1 MTPGFNPRGVRYIR
15 RIRTGD
21 SGEGG
26 FGLGFD
32 GDIDLRDFSVSQR
45 CLTGPG
51 DFDRLCDCRF
61 LDIDHD
67 RDVDLDDLT
76 LFTTAMTGPG

>member
-1 MTPGFNPRGVRYIR
+1 MYGALGPQHIKYMR

-21 SGEGG
+21 APQGDTYH
-26 FGLGFD
+26 GFD
-32 GDIDLRDFSVSQR
+32 GDIDLVDFAAFQR
-45 CLTGPG
+45 CFTAPG

-67 RDVDLDDLT
+67 RDVDLDDLA
-76 LFTTAMTGPG
+76 LFNAAMAGPG